1 MCTHSNIMYLRCDTR
16 PDSRYITIYLTL
28 TYLATGITIEF
39 VCFTY
44 RAEGNHSGE
53 GHEEL
58 SEITTS
64 PSAKT
69 IKQTKKICIIYQRE

>member
-1 MCTHSNIMYLRCDTR
+1 M
-16 PDSRYITIYLTL
+16 
-28 TYLATGITIEF
+28 G
-39 VCFTY
+39 FTY

-53 GHEEL
+53 GHEEF

-69 IKQTKKICIIYQRE
+69 IKQTKKNMYYIPERITEVRTTLKDLKDV